1 MIETKNF
8 PLISVIIP
16 VYNGQRHIEHMI
28 NMLKAQTYK
37 NIEAIIVNDGSTD
50 DTVKLCIQYIG
61 EHNRFKLLS
70 KDNGGVS
77 TARNYGVKHA
87 TGQYIT
93 FVDVD
98 DYIYPEYV
106 EKLYYLISK
115 YNADWVQCSFIK
127 VADTYYERKYEKYR
141 KDISLRNDD
150 GEIVFDHESAIFDFG
165 YRRHL
170 GGHPYLKLI
179 RRDLA
184 DKVLFRTDLKY
195 GEDYTYVYELL
206 KLSKRVAYIDSI
218 EYLYVQQ
225 SDSAT
230 HLSKDRTHDYYKT
243 WKRLNHIYQEVQE
256 LFPDAAGGFLEKC
269 YMQAIKDMSRI
280 KDKQKY
286 NDYVRELYEFIRKNG
301 TKVFA
306 DRNNKLFHKLL
317 GLAGGVAPHL
327 TCGICA
333 ILFSRGFYLRR
344 VS

>member
-1 MIETKNF
+1 MEEMVT
-8 PLISVIIP
+8 VIVP

-37 NIEAIIVNDGSTD
+37 NIEVIIVNDGSTD
-50 DTVKLCIQYIG
+50 DTAKLCIQYIG
-61 EHNRFKLLS
+61 EDTMFKLLS

-77 TARNYGVKHA
+77 TARNYGVEHA
-87 TGQYIT
+87 AGQYIT

-115 YNADWVQCSFIK
+115 YNADWAQCSFIK
-127 VADTYYERKYEKYR
+127 VTDTYYEGKYEKYR
-141 KDISLRNDD
+141 KDISLKNDE
-150 GEIVFDHESAIFDFG
+150 GELVLDHESAIFDFG

-170 GGHPYLKLI
+170 GGYPYLKLI
-179 RRDLA
+179 KRDLA
-184 DKVLFRTDLKY
+184 DKVSFRTDLKY

-206 KLSKRVAYIDSI
+206 KLSQRVAYIDSI

-225 SDSAT
+225 SDSET
-230 HLSKDRTHDYYKT
+230 HRTKDRTQDYYKT
-243 WKRLNHIYQEVQE
+243 WKQLNHIYQEVQE

-269 YMQAIKDMSRI
+269 YMQAIKDTSRI
-280 KDKQKY
+280 KDKRKY
-286 NDYVRELYEFIRKNG
+286 QDYSKELYRFIRKNG

-317 GLAGGVAPHL
+317 GLAGSVSPQL
-327 TCGICA
+327 TCGISA
-333 ILFSRGFYLRR
+333 ILFSYGFSLRR